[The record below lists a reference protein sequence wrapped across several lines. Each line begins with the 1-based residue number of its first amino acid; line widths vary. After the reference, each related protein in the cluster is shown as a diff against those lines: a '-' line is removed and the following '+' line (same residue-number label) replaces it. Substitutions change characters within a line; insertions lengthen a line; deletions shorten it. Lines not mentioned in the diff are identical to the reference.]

1 MSEREVYRGLEMS
14 YTLFDLTDLA
24 LRAINNDND
33 DDRVL

>member
-1 MSEREVYRGLEMS
+1 MSEAGSLQGAGND
-14 YTLFDLTDLA
+14 FDLTDLA